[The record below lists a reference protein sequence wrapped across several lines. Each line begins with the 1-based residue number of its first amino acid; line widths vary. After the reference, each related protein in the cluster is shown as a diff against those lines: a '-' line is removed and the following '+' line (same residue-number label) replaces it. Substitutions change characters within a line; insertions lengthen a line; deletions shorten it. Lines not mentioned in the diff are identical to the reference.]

1 MLSHPIQLLL
11 PRLFPSS
18 CRHLE
23 ELFKQVDVHSAAY
36 HYVIQLSESFDMNS
50 LDDVGSPIS
59 SSFLACCA
67 LLLLDIAAADSEVT
81 TIVDA

>member
-1 MLSHPIQLLL
+1 MILLY
-11 PRLFPSS
+11 
-18 CRHLE
+18 E
-23 ELFKQVDVHSAAY
+23 T
-36 HYVIQLSESFDMNS
+36 
-50 LDDVGSPIS
+50 DDVVDIFVLCVIS